1 MSLDDD
7 APPKLAARP
16 LPLPDWMST
25 APIRMKLTRMRR
37 TRRTVYID
45 PAMSKDGLSTEA

>member
-7 APPKLAARP
+7 APPKLAASP

-25 APIRMKLTRMRR
+25 AAMSTTLTRMRR
-37 TRRTVYID
+37 TRRNVYIY
-45 PAMSKDGLSTEA
+45 PAGE